1 MDDRMSNKLF
11 TKEVG
16 SCNDCPARH
25 YNEVVKKAFCSISPD
40 HFEIENTRT
49 IPEKC
54 PLENV
59 VYREQTYWE

>member
-1 MDDRMSNKLF
+1 MSNKLF
-11 TKEVG
+11 IKEVS
-16 SCNDCPARH
+16 SCSECPAKL
-25 YNEVVKKAFCSISPD
+25 YYGVVKNAFCSISPD